1 MFIAVLLCMYC
12 QHSLAAGEKMRAQ
25 CRLEGGEVV
34 EFEKDV
40 PTPHLKEVI

>member
-12 QHSLAAGEKMRAQ
+12 WYSLAARVEMMEQGRV
-25 CRLEGGEVV
+25 EGGEVV
-34 EFEKDV
+34 EFEKDA